1 MREKLTIF
9 DLGMHNGDDSSYYLE
24 RGFKVIA
31 VEANVE
37 LCDECN
43 IRFKREISR
52 GDLVIINKAI
62 WERNDQTIEFYI
74 SSLNSEWSTIHR
86 NPHMLGE
93 NPRKITVGTI
103 TLDAL
108 ISQFGVPHY
117 IKCDIEGS
125 DIVFCQ
131 QLSKKDIKPDF
142 VSAEA
147 TSLEVLGFLMAA
159 GYDKFQLINN
169 AKVRRFASMK
179 TFEDS
184 VYGNARAK
192 ITGHCSGEF
201 GFDLDSKKWLT
212 FEEAA
217 YRWLKHV
224 DLQKTDPDM
233 TIDNWFDFHAT
244 NRTVLKRQAAPTGDG
259 FR

>member
-1 MREKLTIF
+1 MVF
-9 DLGMHNGDDSSYYLE
+9 DLGMHNGDDTSYYLE
-24 RGFKVIA
+24 RGFKVMA
-31 VEANVE
+31 VDANPE
-37 LCDECN
+37 LCDECSL
-43 IRFKREISR
+43 RFESQISR
-52 GDLVIINKAI
+52 GDLFIANKAI
-62 WERNDQTIEFYI
+62 WKRSDQIIDFYI
-74 SSLNSEWSTIHR
+74 SSLNSEWSTIHQ
-86 NPHMLGE
+86 NPHLTGE
-93 NPRKITVGTI
+93 NPRKISVETT
-103 TLDAL
+103 TLSTL
-108 ISQFGVPHY
+108 ISQFGIPHY
-117 IKCDIEGS
+117 IKCDIEGA
-125 DIVFCQ
+125 DIIFCQ
-131 QLSKKDIKPDF
+131 QLLEEKIRPDF

-147 TSLEVLGFLMAA
+147 TSLEILGLLMAS
-159 GYDKFQLINN
+159 GYDNFQLVNN
-169 AKVRRFASMK
+169 AKVRRFASRK
-179 TFEDS
+179 HFEDS
-184 VYGNARAK
+184 DYGNASAT